1 MTEETAAPAEETPE
15 AAAPEAPE
23 EAPAAVE
30 GEAGAPEEGAEPD
43 AGKKVRKSIS
53 ELVEAGEVD
62 EKSLSPSLRQA
73 LRVERKTK
81 AMKAEAEQKLSV
93 ASQKERAAE
102 QRAQQAAAQVE
113 QWKEQVQ
120 PRLQRLEQIER
131 AASNPAA
138 LLKLLGHDP
147 RKFTEALADALSNPI
162 PDEVQRELEEGRRF
176 REDQA
181 RRDKTATEQREA
193 QEREARA
200 QAQDRSMVSEALEIA
215 GEAVFPGLHRY
226 QADPQFGLDA
236 LMSDAYAV
244 QQQMLEAA
252 RDGKG
257 PPVTRAS
264 LLRELEKR
272 AAIHY
277 KLGGAA
283 PKSATPAQGTGRVEP
298 GKPAAPAAPGRGTPP
313 RSVRQATA
321 TAAAGAE
328 HDLTPEELDRRAVAR
343 LKAARRAS

>member
-1 MTEETAAPAEETPE
+1 MSVEETAAPAEETPE

-30 GEAGAPEEGAEPD
+30 GEAAPEEGAEPD

-162 PDEVQRELEEGRRF
+162 PDEVQRELEEGRRW
-176 REDQA
+176 REEQA

-226 QADPQFGLDA
+226 QSDPAFGLDA

-244 QQQMLEAA
+244 QQQMQQA
-252 RDGKG
+252 GQT
-257 PPVTRAS
+257 VTRVS
-264 LLRELEKR
+264 LLKELERR
-272 AAIHY
+272 AAAHY